1 MLAHLYW
8 EETVRRKQIEKAA
21 YHLAKSIHEEFN
33 GKQYGTPSYF
43 HSLAERF
50 ASLVK
55 EEKWE
60 RERKRNT
67 VKAYWETENDEGIP
81 FYKRIEEIFA
91 PDYIE
96 IQFGAGA
103 GQYEYAE
110 LLEVASAYFWSFFA
124 DFLKMEE
131 EKTNGKEV

>member
-21 YHLAKSIHEEFN
+21 YHLAESIHKEFKE
-33 GKQYGTPSYF
+33 KQYGTPSYF

-60 RERKRNT
+60 KERKRNK
-67 VKAYWETENDEGIP
+67 VKAYWETENGEGIP
-81 FYKRIEEIFA
+81 FYKRIEEIFD

-96 IQFGAGA
+96 NEFDAGA

-110 LLEVASAYFWSFFA
+110 LLEIASAYFWSFLA

-131 EKTNGKEV
+131 EKTDGKEV